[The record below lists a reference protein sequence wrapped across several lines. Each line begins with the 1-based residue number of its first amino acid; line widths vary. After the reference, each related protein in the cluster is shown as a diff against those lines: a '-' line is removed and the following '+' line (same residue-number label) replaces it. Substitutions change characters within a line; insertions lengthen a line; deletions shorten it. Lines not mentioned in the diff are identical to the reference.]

1 MSGAAKFKNNVKIS
15 ERHGSGEWLA
25 ERVLL
30 EVVVHRMRPQ
40 DLALPDGLGMQP
52 GSITVT
58 DEGLTIGF
66 VPKPL
71 S

>member
-1 MSGAAKFKNNVKIS
+1 MSFSCSAATSSPFPCAS
-15 ERHGSGEWLA
+15 RLPGRRG
-25 ERVLL
+25 RTLL
-30 EVVVHRMRPQ
+30 EVVLHRLRPQ
-40 DLALPDGLGMQP
+40 DLALPDGMGLQP

-58 DEGLTIGF
+58 PEGLTIGF